1 MELPGGLIVDEQ
13 LRRDFSFKP
22 LTGFLERVISE
33 SGFAVNSLAEQV
45 SIILMQA
52 LERVAG
58 LVVSEEL
65 VCSLCSGD
73 RRYLI
78 LQLEALIDPSPQWL
92 TSNCQACD
100 ELIQFQI
107 NPATMPVKPS
117 GKGFPQTSIALSIGD
132 VSLRVPTGVDEEE
145 LANRAQNEK
154 NAMNILLNRLLY
166 SSAQPVDASELNAED
181 LDLIDM
187 TLDEMTPQAG
197 GAASITCPYC
207 TKQQQISIDN
217 YAWITRKIQRL
228 DKDIHTLAIHYHW
241 SEKEIL
247 ALPRYRRQ
255 RYLQLI
261 ERSLG
266 KHQADDFIQGMQGV
280 AE

>member
-1 MELPGGLIVDEQ
+1 MELPGGLIVDGQ

-33 SGFAVNSLAEQV
+33 SGVAINSLAEQV
-45 SIILMQA
+45 SIILAHA
-52 LERVAG
+52 LDRVAG

-65 VCSLCSGD
+65 VCSLSSGD

-107 NPATMPVKPS
+107 NPATMPVKPA
-117 GKGFPQTSIALSIGD
+117 GKGFPQTSISLSIGD
-132 VSLRVPTGVDEEE
+132 VSLRVPTGADEED
-145 LANRAQNEK
+145 LANKAQNEK

-166 SSAQPVDASELNAED
+166 SSAQRVDAGELNAED

-187 TLDEMTPQAG
+187 TLDEMSPQAG
-197 GAASITCPYC
+197 GAASIICPYC
-207 TKQQQISIDN
+207 AHPQQISIDN

-228 DKDIHTLAIHYHW
+228 DEDIHTLAIHYHW

-247 ALPRYRRQ
+247 VLPRNRRQ

-266 KHQADDFIQGMQGV
+266 KYQADDFIQGMQGV
-280 AE
+280 AG